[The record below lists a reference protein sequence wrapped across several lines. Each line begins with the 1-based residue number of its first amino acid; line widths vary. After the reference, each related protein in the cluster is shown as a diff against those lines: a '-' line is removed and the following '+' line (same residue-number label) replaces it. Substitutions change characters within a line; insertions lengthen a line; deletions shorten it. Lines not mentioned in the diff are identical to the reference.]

1 MSKSASEI
9 NRNRYQSLDAMRGL
23 AAIAVAAGH
32 FNSSYVQSSY
42 LAVDFFFILSGFVI
56 GNAYASKLNGG
67 MTPVAFMWVRLVRL
81 WPLFAIGTAIGLAQI
96 LYLVNAG
103 LSQASGADIA
113 ISSAQNFLFLPSVS
127 AFVMMKP
134 MQGLFPINGPAWSL
148 FWELAINLA
157 FAVVLFK
164 LTTKALWLV
173 IVTAAVGLMASA
185 FVWGGLNI
193 GWNWSSS
200 PGGLVRVT
208 FGFTLGLVISRCLQ
222 PNSARRISWLS
233 LLPMILLVGGLV
245 FPIEKNAQ
253 AIYDLIFCFVAAPGI
268 VLCGMLLEVPRRIEG
283 LAYWLGYLS
292 YPLYVVHRGC
302 VGLFKAIPPQY
313 GLDGAFGFVVFLVG
327 TASLALL
334 ISLAVD
340 NAQKPNVAHQASAG

>member
-1 MSKSASEI
+1 MSKTSGEI
-9 NRNRYQSLDAMRGL
+9 KRNRYQSLDAMRGL
-23 AAIAVAAGH
+23 ASIAVAAGH
-32 FNSSYVQSSY
+32 FNSGYVHSSY

-56 GNAYASKLNGG
+56 DNAYASKLTGG

-103 LSQASGADIA
+103 LSQASGADIV

-127 AFVMMKP
+127 AFFMMKP

-148 FWELAINLA
+148 FWELVINLA

-164 LTTKALWLV
+164 STTRALCFV
-173 IVTAAVGLMASA
+173 IVTAAVGLVAFA
-185 FVWGGLNI
+185 FVWNGLNI

-208 FGFTLGLVISRCLQ
+208 FGFTLGLVISRCLR
-222 PNSARRISWLS
+222 PCSVRRVSWLS

-253 AIYDLIFCFVAAPGI
+253 AVYDLVFCLVAAPGI
-268 VLCGMLLEVPRRIEG
+268 VVCGMLLEVPRRIRRV
-283 LAYWLGYLS
+283 AFWLGYLS

-313 GLDGAFGFVVFLVG
+313 GLDSAFGFIVFLVG
-327 TASLALL
+327 TASLAIL
-334 ISLAVD
+334 ISLALD
-340 NAQKPNVAHQASAG
+340 NAQKPDVGHQASAG